1 MLDVGDWLEGLSSPP
16 GGFQTV
22 VLEKALESP
31 LDCKEIKPV
40 NPKGNQP
47 WIFIGRI
54 DAEGVAP
61 VLWLPDVKSWLTGKD
76 SKTGKDWGQE
86 KRGAEDEL
94 VGWYHWLNGHEF
106 EQTPGDSEGQGRL
119 ECWSLWGHKES
130 DSTEWLNNNRG
141 PLIPQGLRP
150 FTGLSSRIVQTFLHG
165 SWLPK
170 GGYGTAWFFKASA
183 QWSQGVTSV
192 KVYWSNKSH
201 DQPRFTGR
209 GNRLHLM
216 WKSHCTSLVRYT
228 ICHGNCEDC
237 MN

>member
-61 VLWLPDVKSWLTGKD
+61 VLWLPDVKSWPTGKD

-119 ECWSLWGHKES
+119 ECCSLWGHKES
-130 DSTEWLNNNRG
+130 DTTEQLNSNNN
-141 PLIPQGLRP
+141 
-150 FTGLSSRIVQTFLHG
+150 VH
-165 SWLPK
+165 
-170 GGYGTAWFFKASA
+170 
-183 QWSQGVTSV
+183 
-192 KVYWSNKSH
+192 
-201 DQPRFTGR
+201 
-209 GNRLHLM
+209 LHL
-216 WKSHCTSLVRYT
+216 WKFTTWRFVCRGLIVVNTKPLLLGEIQHWLSVSLWSHF
-228 ICHGNCEDC
+228 H
-237 MN
+237 